1 MNLEQHG
8 QLPRCYR
15 KYVDDTLTVTPDK
28 VTVGWFLDTLNSTH
42 PSLKFTMEVEREGS
56 FPFLGTELINRAPK
70 IESKVY
76 IKRTNTGLLLHFQSH
91 VDIKYKRSLVNT
103 MVDRAYR
110 LSSNWSFFSEECDRL
125 RGVFDNLKYPKPLVD
140 TTIKRFVERRISS
153 QEPCPS
159 PDVPSETVRVVLPF
173 TDQSSAN
180 YVKQQL
186 NNLSSKLNVTVQPVF
201 VSPKLEQ
208 QLKRHEIKPPIVNQQ
223 CINLNVTCVMQG
235 MWVIHVVTYTT
246 E

>member
-1 MNLEQHG
+1 MPDMITAG
-8 QLPRCYR
+8 Q
-15 KYVDDTLTVTPDK
+15 
-28 VTVGWFLDTLNSTH
+28 FLDTLNSAH
-42 PSLKFTMEVEREGS
+42 PSVKFTMEIEREGS
-56 FPFLGTELINRAPK
+56 LPFLGTELLNRAPK

-110 LSSNWSFFSEECDRL
+110 LSSNWFFSKECDRL
-125 RGVFDNLKYPKPLVD
+125 RGVFHNLNYPKPLVE
-140 TTIKRFVERRISS
+140 TTIKRFVERRISY

-173 TDQSSAN
+173 KGQPSAN

-201 VSPKLEQ
+201 VSPKLE
-208 QLKRHEIKPPIVNQQ
+208 
-223 CINLNVTCVMQG
+223 
-235 MWVIHVVTYTT
+235 
-246 E
+246 